1 MGQGPPEVFSLCC
14 LSGDRRDSWVADVI
28 ALLLG
33 NWRLIGWTLAGLAIL
48 ASASVAIGKYND
60 RIRAP
65 LQKEIKF
72 LTDSIEAN
80 KKQAQALL
88 TQREK
93 ENADLAEKWRNYARQ
108 SDDTYEAKIASLRAA
123 GSSGLR
129 LYTGCGSTTGQASQ
143 GSPETPA
150 KPAAESRTGDEAR
163 GVIFGPEEIG
173 QVLQWYAYG
182 QSCHAFVTGK

>member
-1 MGQGPPEVFSLCC
+1 MI
-14 LSGDRRDSWVADVI
+14 W
-28 ALLLG
+28 LLG

-48 ASASVAIGKYND
+48 ASAGVVVGKYND

-65 LQKEIKF
+65 LKAEIR
-72 LTDSIEAN
+72 LLEAE
-80 KKQAQALL
+80 KKANEKRAAEMLAV
-88 TQREK
+88 REK

-108 SDDTYEAKIASLRAA
+108 SDDDYEKRIAGLRAA

-129 LYTGCGSTTGQASQ
+129 LYTGCGGPTGQTGT
-143 GSPETPA
+143 GSAEAPA
-150 KPAAESRTGDEAR
+150 KPAAQSGTSDAAPE
-163 GVIFGPEEIG
+163 VVFGLAEIG